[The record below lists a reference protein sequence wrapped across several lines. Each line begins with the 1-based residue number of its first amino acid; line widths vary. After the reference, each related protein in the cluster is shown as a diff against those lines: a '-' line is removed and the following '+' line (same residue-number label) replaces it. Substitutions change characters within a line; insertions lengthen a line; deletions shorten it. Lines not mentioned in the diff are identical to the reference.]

1 MNKKILVPL
10 EHYDES
16 EAMIPYI
23 ENVAKPGMKVIFLV
37 RYPVDGFV
45 LAKEEYGIRAAL
57 EAKDLVNHHSWKGNR
72 ENADKQVAPACE
84 ALRAK
89 GIEASVDVYAG
100 SLKKAVRSHML
111 SGDVHLI
118 MTRAGIGDWIAKLFD
133 GSISLFN
140 WFKRPTFSRVL
151 LINPR
156 TLV

>member
-84 ALRAK
+84 ALCSK
-89 GIEASVDVYAG
+89 SIEASVDVYAG